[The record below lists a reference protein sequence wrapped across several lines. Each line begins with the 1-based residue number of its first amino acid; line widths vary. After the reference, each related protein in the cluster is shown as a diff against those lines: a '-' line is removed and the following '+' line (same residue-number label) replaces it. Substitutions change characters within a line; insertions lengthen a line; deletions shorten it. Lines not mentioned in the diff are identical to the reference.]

1 MGKIVKSGRSENEA
15 PMCSF
20 KCGGM
25 FNIHRV
31 MGSRFIMS
39 SRKVRGQMKEGT
51 YGYQY
56 KTRNKSIVFSL
67 ERLYTLDKV
76 FSFSPPPSAR
86 ACVSWRGCEK
96 EENGLFLSFELPI
109 YQSRLISIVTK
120 PIMII
125 VTTSMT
131 KQHNTL

>member
-15 PMCSF
+15 PMGSF

-76 FSFSPPPSAR
+76 FGFSPPPLQGIGSSGV
-86 ACVSWRGCEK
+86 CELERGVK
-96 EENGLFLSFELPI
+96 RRKMIYSLALSCL
-109 YQSRLISIVTK
+109 YTNLG
-120 PIMII
+120 
-125 VTTSMT
+125 
-131 KQHNTL
+131 